1 MFGSEIYGAPPSG
14 LPRGGMQ
21 VLDVERGPGPL
32 GSTRF
37 QIDVRFGAE
46 ASFELLVYLPAA
58 TKAPRVFLGLNFGGN
73 HTVHPDPAIR
83 LPRAWIA
90 DWEETQVR
98 DHRAT
103 EAGRGTRSRRW
114 PLETLL
120 ARGYG
125 LATVHAGDL
134 APDAPAHPQTDA
146 FRSLFDPVPASW
158 GTIGIWAWTLSRA
171 LDVLQG
177 RLTSGPVILVGH
189 SRLGKTALWASAQDE
204 RFAGVISNG
213 SGCMGASL
221 SRSLSGE
228 RVQDI
233 LKYFPYWFSPRLTA
247 YIGREDLLPVD
258 QHMLLALTAPRPLY
272 VSSAAQDLWADPP
285 GEYAAWREAAD
296 LYRLLENATLP
307 PATMPACGQPL
318 HLGKLGYHIREG
330 QHDILPENWNHFLD
344 FWDQQAL

>member
-1 MFGSEIYGAPPSG
+1 
-14 LPRGGMQ
+14 MQ

-114 PLETLL
+114 PLEMLL

-125 LATVHAGDL
+125 
-134 APDAPAHPQTDA
+134 
-146 FRSLFDPVPASW
+146 S
-158 GTIGIWAWTLSRA
+158 
-171 LDVLQG
+171 
-177 RLTSGPVILVGH
+177 
-189 SRLGKTALWASAQDE
+189 
-204 RFAGVISNG
+204 FAG
-213 SGCMGASL
+213 
-221 SRSLSGE
+221 R
-228 RVQDI
+228 
-233 LKYFPYWFSPRLTA
+233 YP
-247 YIGREDLLPVD
+247 
-258 QHMLLALTAPRPLY
+258 
-272 VSSAAQDLWADPP
+272 
-285 GEYAAWREAAD
+285 AWRCTSNLARSHRHEPQ
-296 LYRLLENATLP
+296 RQKEP
-307 PATMPACGQPL
+307 QKKP
-318 HLGKLGYHIREG
+318 
-330 QHDILPENWNHFLD
+330 
-344 FWDQQAL
+344 